1 MPLVRVRG
9 CFLKIKW
16 LRSFRMHQKTEAT
29 SSKLRLAHSIFV
41 LSRGKGAECA
51 RPSPLPYCISST
63 LVKLLQRHSCSSPH
77 THSPESPTMTPT
89 SDPPTKNLACNSTPP
104 SLRRDHLGHRLHSI
118 PCILAHFPL
127 LVGSEVW
134 ATFEGLHFLSLSL
147 LGSSGWRRVPLFVCQ
162 GGSKE
167 AGTSLHRLPWERKDR
182 LSPLP
187 QKKSLSLSLSLS
199 LSVANPDGLVRYQ
212 LSPFVW
218 RVEWALKL
226 KGIAYNCIE
235 EDILNKSAL
244 LLRLNPVHQKVP
256 VLVHGGRVQSS
267 LRVQEE

>member
-89 SDPPTKNLACNSTPP
+89 SDPPTKNLAACNSTPP
-104 SLRRDHLGHRLHSI
+104 SLRRDHSGHRLHSI

-162 GGSKE
+162 VERAQGGSKE
-167 AGTSLHRLPWERKDR
+167 AGTSLRRLPWERKDR

-187 QKKSLSLSLSLS
+187 QK
-199 LSVANPDGLVRYQ
+199 N
-212 LSPFVW
+212 PFVW

>member
-89 SDPPTKNLACNSTPP
+89 SDPPTKNLAACNSTPP

-187 QKKSLSLSLSLS
+187 QK
-199 LSVANPDGLVRYQ
+199 N
-212 LSPFVW
+212 PFVW